1 MGYLVAPDRINT
13 TQFTLRCYEP
23 GDGLLLCQA
32 ICASYEHLRTFM
44 PWASPD
50 YSVEEAERFCRTSLA
65 RYLLA
70 EDFTLG
76 IFSPDGRRL
85 LGGSGYHL
93 REGDLTTRNAEIGMW
108 IRADAAGQG
117 LGTRVLVTLLRWG
130 FDVWPWRR
138 LSWRCDARNL
148 ASARVAAKGGLQ
160 KEGLLRSDFPLEDGT
175 RRDTLIFSAIRD
187 EWLSQVGDLAN
198 DPAR

>member
-1 MGYLVAPDRINT
+1 MDYLIAPDRT
-13 TQFTLRCYEP
+13 DTAEYTLRSYEP
-23 GDGLLLCQA
+23 GEGLMLSQA
-32 ICASYEHLRTFM
+32 ICSSYEHLRTFM

-85 LGGSGYHL
+85 LGGTGYHL
-93 REGDLTTRNAEIGMW
+93 REGGLSTHNAEIGMW
-108 IRADAAGQG
+108 IRADAAGRG

-130 FDVWPWRR
+130 FDDWPWLR
-138 LSWRCDARNL
+138 LSWRCDVRNV
-148 ASARVAAKGGLQ
+148 ASARVATKAGMHR
-160 KEGLLRSDFPLEDGT
+160 EGLLRSDFPLEDGT
-175 RRDTLIFSAIRD
+175 RRDTLIFSAVRD
-187 EWLSQVGDLAN
+187 EWLSQYGDAAN